1 MNKLENKNCQNRVP
15 LSPLNEEFAIK
26 RKFLIFIYL
35 HPLTL
40 KISKS

>member
-1 MNKLENKNCQNRVP
+1 MKSRLKRFNKDYQIGTRVLIP

-35 HPLTL
+35 RP
-40 KISKS
+40 

>member
-1 MNKLENKNCQNRVP
+1 MGNSSEP

-35 HPLTL
+35 RP
-40 KISKS
+40 